1 MIIEDVLDSI
11 RSAETRL
18 LDADGRVVLWHTLQD
33 AMAEIKRLRGLLS
46 ATLSAATE
54 DKPVA
59 WSVLESP
66 HSLLFFDGE
75 ETAREVAF
83 RAGVGAR
90 PLYRKP
96 QPALTDAEREAVKSA
111 VAEFAH
117 YADRCRE
124 DGNRAAILRGLLERI
139 GAT

>member
-1 MIIEDVLDSI
+1 MIVEDVLDSI

-18 LDADGRVVLWHTLQD
+18 LDADGRVALWHTLQA
-33 AMAEIKRLRGLLS
+33 AMAEIKRLRGLLG
-46 ATLSAATE
+46 SAALPAATA

-96 QPALTDAEREAVKSA
+96 QPALTNEERAAVSRA
-111 VAEFAH
+111 
-117 YADRCRE
+117 ADR
-124 DGNRAAILRGLLERI
+124 AAESMADIDAATLRRLLVRL
-139 GAT
+139 G

>member
-1 MIIEDVLDSI
+1 MDVLDRI
-11 RSAETRL
+11 RRVETQL
-18 LDADGRVVLWHTLQD
+18 LDAGGKVEMWHTLQE
-33 AMAEIKRLRGLLS
+33 AMAEIKRLRGNS
-46 ATLSAATE
+46 PVTQPQANEMPA

-83 RAGVGAR
+83 RVGVGAR

-96 QPALTDAEREAVKSA
+96 QPTLTDDERDVLRQFATMFSDTPASA
-111 VAEFAH
+111 TM
-117 YADRCRE
+117 
-124 DGNRAAILRGLLERI
+124 RGLLARND
-139 GAT
+139 AT

>member
-18 LDADGRVVLWHTLQD
+18 LDADGRVALWHTLQD
-33 AMAEIKRLRGLLS
+33 AMAEIKRLRGLLGS

-83 RAGVGAR
+83 RAGVGAM

-96 QPALTDAEREAVKSA
+96 QPALTDAEREAVEKSERMA
-111 VAEFAH
+111 RLEG
-117 YADRCRE
+117 YDNE
-124 DGNRAAILRGLLERI
+124 AATLRGLLHRL
-139 GAT
+139 G

>member
-18 LDADGRVVLWHTLQD
+18 LDADGRVALWHTLQD
-33 AMAEIKRLRGLLS
+33 AMAEIKRLRGLLGS

-66 HSLLFFDGE
+66 
-75 ETAREVAF
+75 
-83 RAGVGAR
+83 
-90 PLYRKP
+90 
-96 QPALTDAEREAVKSA
+96 QPALTDAERKAVEKSERMA
-111 VAEFAH
+111 RLEG
-117 YADRCRE
+117 YDN
-124 DGNRAAILRGLLERI
+124 DAATLRGLLHRL
-139 GAT
+139 G